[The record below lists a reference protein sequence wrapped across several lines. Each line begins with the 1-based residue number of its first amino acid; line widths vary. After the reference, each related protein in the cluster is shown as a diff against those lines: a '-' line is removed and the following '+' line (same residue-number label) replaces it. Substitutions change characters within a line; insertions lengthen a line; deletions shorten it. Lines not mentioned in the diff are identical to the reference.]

1 MKIEVLFPEIC
12 NLYGDLANIRYLE
25 RASKDIEIINTNLN
39 DEPFFVKNKPDLIY
53 MGTMTE
59 NSQEIVL
66 EKLKK
71 YTDRIKK
78 LIDEGVH
85 FLITG
90 NALEIFGKSIKDED
104 GKEIKCLGIYD
115 TVAKRDMM
123 NRFNSLYVGEFKDI
137 KIVGYK
143 SQFTHSYGDNS
154 KNYFMKTLRSV
165 GINPKTDK
173 EGIKINN
180 FYATYV
186 IGPILLLNPIFTKF
200 LLDSIGLKKYELAF
214 EKEALDAYNSRLHD
228 YMEQGRGIYYK

>member
-12 NLYGDLANIRYLE
+12 NLYGDLANIRYLQ
-25 RASKDIEIINTNLN
+25 RASKEIEIINTSLK
-39 DEPFFVKNKPDLIY
+39 DEPFFKNNKPDLIY

-59 NSQEIVL
+59 KSQEIVI
-66 EKLKK
+66 EKLKEYK
-71 YTDRIKK
+71 DRIKE

-90 NALEIFGKSIKDED
+90 NALEIFGKSIIDED
-104 GKEIKCLGIYD
+104 GKEIECLNIYD

-123 NRFNSLYVGEFKDI
+123 NRFNSLYVGEYNNI

-143 SQFTHSYGDNS
+143 SQFTHSYGNND

-165 GINPKTDK
+165 GMNPKTDN

-186 IGPILLLNPIFTKF
+186 IGPILILNPIFTEY
-200 LLDSIGLKKYELAF
+200 LLDSIGLKKYKLAYK
-214 EKEALDAYNSRLHD
+214 EEALDAYNSRLHD
-228 YMEQGRGIYYK
+228 YMEPGRGIYYK